1 MHAPDKETADKQPG
15 KMSGHRT
22 ENKRMGRDVV
32 VVRKG
37 IQYPAFKRE
46 SQQPGEKQGKDDNG
60 QSAVIDY
67 S

>member
-1 MHAPDKETADKQPG
+1 
-15 KMSGHRT
+15 MSGHCP
-22 ENKRMGRDVV
+22 KDKGLGRDVI

-37 IQYPAFKRE
+37 IQYSAFKRE